1 MAAGGSLT
9 LKRGPAGLWHDTIG
23 AELSGATIAG
33 LTTLAFYLNG
43 RSKGD
48 PEPFK
53 NYAIPGFKVGLML
66 GAAPYTAGA
75 MVGSMTG
82 HPSTH
87 QMDTMES
94 RDWPSYLIPG
104 RGGYRSG
111 KRIRYLLEL
120 ARKNKRELDK
130 AHKLP
135 QGQEESLPESAAGA
149 IFRLGDI
156 PSNKGQT

>member
-1 MAAGGSLT
+1 MADGTKSLT

-23 AELSGATIAG
+23 AELSGTTIAAA
-33 LTTLAFYLNG
+33 TALAFYLHG
-43 RSKGD
+43 KRKGD

-53 NYAIPGFKVGLML
+53 NYGWPGVKLGMLL

-82 HPSTH
+82 HPSTS
-87 QMDTMES
+87 QMDAMEA

-120 ARKNKRELDK
+120 ARKNKEELDK

-135 QGQEESLPESAAGA
+135 AGQSESLPEAAAGS
-149 IFRLGDI
+149 IFRLGDRASTQ
-156 PSNKGQT
+156 PT

>member
-1 MAAGGSLT
+1 MASGSSLT

-23 AELSGATIAG
+23 AELSGTVIAATTA
-33 LTTLAFYLNG
+33 LAFYIYGKN
-43 RSKGD
+43 KGD

-53 NYAIPGFKVGLML
+53 NYAWPGIKTGMLL

-82 HPSTH
+82 HPSTKE
-87 QMDTMES
+87 MDAMEE
-94 RDWPSYLIPG
+94 RDVPSYLIPG

-120 ARKNKRELDK
+120 ARKNKKELDK

-135 QGQEESLPESAAGA
+135 SGQEESLPESAAGA
-149 IFRLGDI
+149 IFRIGDK
-156 PSNKGQT
+156 PQ